1 MTADIQILID
11 RISKGEKVSQSD
23 TLPTGYR
30 NELMRLMVVFVDSE
44 LAGAAGFA
52 SQINSAPGVKESI
65 LASSIVSEKFSSA
78 DRILNL
84 LKGFG
89 VDPQLY
95 VASHAWSARVARS
108 VDLGQR
114 RIGGDK
120 RLNVFHYPLQGW
132 VDSLVMNLMM
142 GTASL
147 TQLRELQNCSYQP
160 LADEMAQILKT
171 ESAHTEAGEEGLN
184 QAISNAFSTDEAQ
197 NSVNYWY
204 PRVRAAFGRATS
216 DRADLYRK
224 LGLMRSSNVDR
235 LAAWEGEIN
244 DRLTRLGLT
253 VPELD

>member
-23 TLPTGYR
+23 TLPAGYR

-52 SQINSAPGVKESI
+52 TQINSAPGVKESI
-65 LASSIVSEKFSSA
+65 LASRIVSEKFSNA
-78 DRILNL
+78 DNILTL

-95 VASHAWSARVARS
+95 VASHAWSARVARA

-114 RIGGDK
+114 RVGGDK

-132 VDSLVMNLMM
+132 VDSLVMNVMM

-147 TQLRELQNCSYQP
+147 TQLRELQSCSYQP
-160 LADEMAQILKT
+160 LADAMAQILKT
-171 ESAHTEAGEEGLN
+171 ETTHTELGEEGLN
-184 QAISNAFSTDEAQ
+184 QAIENAFSTDEVQ

-204 PRVRAAFGRATS
+204 PRVAAAFGRSDS
-216 DRADLYRK
+216 DRTDLYRK
-224 LGLMRSSNVDR
+224 LGLMHSSNVDR
-235 LAAWEGEIN
+235 RAAWEGEIN